1 MSSWPIHAWTW
12 TIEAWLM
19 ASEPKVWRRS
29 WKRSGRSPAAS
40 RRALVAAAQRRVVE
54 RLALWRAEHEDV
66 AASVAVA
73 LGEPGQ
79 RLRGRVDQ
87 RHRAAMPALGRD
99 QVPARVLLHRP
110 DGAVF
115 EVRVVPAQPQALPA
129 VDGGGRSAQG
139 TVRPALWVMALRQRV
154 DLGALVVAGLGV
166 EELDLVEHDLVL
178 GPLPAHR
185 WCRSGVGRHGRTTPP
200 VCS

>member
-54 RLALWRAEHEDV
+54 RLPLWGAEHEAV
-66 AASVAVA
+66 TAGVAVA

-99 QVPARVLLHRP
+99 QLPARVLLHRP

-115 EVRVVPAQPQALPA
+115 EVHVTPPQPQALPHPQPRERRRQIDGR
-129 VDGGGRSAQG
+129 VLLGGGRAHQG
-139 TVRPALWVMALRQRV
+139 HDLLRAVEVKPR
-154 DLGALVVAGLGV
+154 LVVAV
-166 EELDLVEHDLVL
+166 AQR
-178 GPLPAHR
+178 AHR
-185 WCRSGVGRHGRTTPP
+185 RRRIDLQ
-200 VCS
+200 